1 MTKELKGINTF
12 KVFIKE
18 FECEGDYHGWFKYHS
33 YGLVDIGDESL
44 HCDVDKFID
53 PLGIKDSISYIYI
66 LKNQCSKDR
75 RNKIVKY
82 LSSFNYKT
90 INAKIIDRRNDYDL

>member
-1 MTKELKGINTF
+1 MAKELKGINTF

-18 FECEGDYHGWFKYHS
+18 FECEGEYHGWFKYHS
-33 YGLVDIGDESL
+33 YGLVNIGDGWFL
-44 HCDVDKFID
+44 CDVDKFID

-75 RNKIVKY
+75 RNKMFKH
-82 LSSFNYKT
+82 LSYVRYDDIK
-90 INAKIIDRRNDYDL
+90 AKLIDRRNDYDL